1 MQYGSYFEL
10 LIYLGNMMATII
22 AIAYAKMFQGHVVRF
37 PIYTSYSAPILSSLF
52 NISAIS
58 ENHEFRQLLHVGRG
72 REEFKSMT
80 FFKKSLTFHRYEISK
95 TQFPPFQRLFFSYQ
109 RLNFLHFKK

>member
-95 TQFPPFQRLFFSYQ
+95 TQFPPFQRLFFLFQ
-109 RLNFLHFKK
+109 RLNFLHLKI